1 MRKGFGEGLVEVA
14 GRDERVV
21 GLTADLR
28 DSVGMGEFAEKFPS
42 RYVDVGVAEQNLV
55 TVASGLAAV
64 GKRPFVASY
73 AAFMPGRCWE
83 QIRTTICY
91 NNRAVKLVGTH
102 AGLNVGADGATH
114 QMTEDVALMRSLPN
128 MTVLAPCDVNE
139 ARRATVAM
147 AEYEKPVY
155 MRLAR
160 EKTAVVTKKED
171 EFEIG
176 KARMLRE
183 GERVTMVACGT
194 MVVLALEV
202 AERVGAEVINLHTI
216 KPLDIETILGSLEKT
231 KKLVTVEEHQLAGG
245 MGSAVLEALV
255 GRVEVPVAMVGVED
269 VFGESGTAGE
279 LWGKYGLTADNIEG
293 KCRELIG

>member
-1 MRKGFGEGLVEVA
+1 MEVA